1 MQTKMQINSVEDE
14 TAWFNFGDEAE
25 QTFYSF
31 EKSELGLSYNDNFPT
46 QYKIAGMSIFR
57 DGDLHVVA
65 RETYDTFALLG
76 DIGGVNEIIYLLG
89 VFLC

>member
-1 MQTKMQINSVEDE
+1 MKRPGLISVMKLSRH
-14 TAWFNFGDEAE
+14 
-25 QTFYSF
+25 FYSF

>member
-1 MQTKMQINSVEDE
+1 M
-14 TAWFNFGDEAE
+14 
-25 QTFYSF
+25 
-31 EKSELGLSYNDNFPT
+31 SYNDNFPSF
-46 QYKIAGMSIFR
+46 YKIAGMSIFR

-65 RETYDTFALLG
+65 RETYDAFALFG